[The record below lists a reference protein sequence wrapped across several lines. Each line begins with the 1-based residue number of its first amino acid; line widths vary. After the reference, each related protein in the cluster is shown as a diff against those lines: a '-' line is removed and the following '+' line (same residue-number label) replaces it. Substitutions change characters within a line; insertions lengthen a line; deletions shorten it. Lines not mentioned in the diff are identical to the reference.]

1 MKTAVAAKRATA
13 HKLLLRYYGCII
25 LIDIYQFSNIY
36 SIKPEVMQLLDEKSG
51 LQEECI
57 EYVTLPGHS
66 PPTISQLFK
75 LYCGLQ
81 HGVTLKKL
89 INANREHAANIDLR

>member
-1 MKTAVAAKRATA
+1 
-13 HKLLLRYYGCII
+13 
-25 LIDIYQFSNIY
+25 
-36 SIKPEVMQLLDEKSG
+36 MQLLDEKSG
-51 LQEECI
+51 LQDECI
-57 EYVTLPGHS
+57 EYVTLPGHP

-89 INANREHAANIDLR
+89 IQANREHAENIELR